1 MPNITIEA
9 ASPVRS
15 IPVDPTRGW
24 PGSPAEFDSDPSS
37 PGNWS
42 TIATPGTAD
51 FRTFDMPISPT
62 PGDWQDP
69 RKARVSGELEGV
81 PEQPVTPEES
91 LFGDPHIR
99 RPTQSPPGQAPP
111 QSPPQP
117 SEPGSTQPPGA
128 VPTHIETF
136 TLPPTEPAV
145 NIPSQPPI
153 QPYQQ
158 LTTPMQHPPP
168 QMIKSFVP
176 PQPPPSAPIPPP
188 QLTPQQI
195 SQAQKHCRFAIS
207 ALDYEDFV
215 RARQDLLDALKI
227 IGG

>member
-9 ASPVRS
+9 ASPEKS
-15 IPVDPTRGW
+15 IDPTGGW
-24 PGSPAEFDSDPSS
+24 PSSAGFDSSPSS

-51 FRTFDMPISPT
+51 FRTFDVPTSPA

-69 RKARVSGELEGV
+69 RRARVSGELEGV
-81 PEQPVTPEES
+81 PEQPATPEES

-99 RPTQSPPGQAPP
+99 RPTQPPPGQAPS

-128 VPTHIETF
+128 VPTHIETY
-136 TLPPTEPAV
+136 TLPPTGPAV
-145 NIPSQPPI
+145 NASPQPPI
-153 QPYQQ
+153 QPY
-158 LTTPMQHPPP
+158 LPMQHPPP
-168 QMIKSFVP
+168 QMINSFVP

-188 QLTPQQI
+188 QLTPQKI
-195 SQAQKHCRFAIS
+195 AQAQKHCRYAIS
-207 ALDYEDFV
+207 ALDYEDFE

>member
-1 MPNITIEA
+1 M
-9 ASPVRS
+9 
-15 IPVDPTRGW
+15 
-24 PGSPAEFDSDPSS
+24 PSS
-37 PGNWS
+37 P
-42 TIATPGTAD
+42 A
-51 FRTFDMPISPT
+51 

-81 PEQPVTPEES
+81 SEQPATPEES

-99 RPTQSPPGQAPP
+99 RPTQLPPGQGLP

-128 VPTHIETF
+128 VPTHAETY
-136 TLPPTEPAV
+136 TLPPTDPAV
-145 NIPSQPPI
+145 NIPPQPPI

-158 LTTPMQHPPP
+158 LTPPMQHPPP
-168 QMIKSFVP
+168 QMINSFVP

-188 QLTPQQI
+188 PQLTPQQI
-195 SQAQKHCRFAIS
+195 AQAQKHCRYAIS
-207 ALDYEDFV
+207 ALDYEDFE

-227 IGG
+227 VGG